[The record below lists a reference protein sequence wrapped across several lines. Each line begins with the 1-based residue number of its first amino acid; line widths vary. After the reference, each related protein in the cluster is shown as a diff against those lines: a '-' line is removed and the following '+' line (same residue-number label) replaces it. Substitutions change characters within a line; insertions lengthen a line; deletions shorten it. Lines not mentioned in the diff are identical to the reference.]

1 MSVETSSWDVAEHLG
16 SEEDVVAYLNAV
28 LELDDPTLLQK
39 ALGDVAR
46 ARSMGKLADEVGMS
60 RESLYR
66 SLSLSGNPYFQTVYR
81 VLNWP
86 GLTICDCSRRVCQL
100 APF

>member
-60 RESLYR
+60 RESPTA
-66 SLSLSGNPYFQTVYR
+66 LSAYQETRISK
-81 VLNWP
+81 
-86 GLTICDCSRRVCQL
+86 
-100 APF
+100 PFAESSMAWAYDL

>member
-1 MSVETSSWDVAEHLG
+1 MSVETSSWDVAEHLD

-66 SLSLSGNPYFQTVYR
+66 SLSLSGNPYFQTVCR
-81 VLNWP
+81 VLN
-86 GLTICDCSRRVCQL
+86 GLGLRFVI
-100 APF
+100 APAVSAS